1 MDFQIL
7 AKGIALAGCAIGA
20 GCSLIAGIGPGIGE
34 GNAVAK
40 ALEAI
45 GRQPECKGDVTSTM
59 LLGCAIAE
67 TTGIYGFVTGLLLI
81 FVAPGMFMNFLIKRF
96 LFKPINEMLEK
107 RRAAADAEIT
117 DAEAAKKEANAI
129 KEEYEQNMQEAKA
142 KANEILESA
151 RKTATLQSEKIVKEA
166 SEQAAAL
173 KNKAEK
179 EIAQEKKK
187 AVNEVKGEI
196 GGIAMDIAGKVIER
210 EINEKDHE
218 KLIDEFISNV
228 GEAS

>member
-1 MDFQIL
+1 MQVQELVGIVPWTFIAQICNL
-7 AKGIALAGCAIGA
+7 FIQVYLTNGSFSNRSMRCWKNG
-20 GCSLIAGIGPGIGE
+20 
-34 GNAVAK
+34 V
-40 ALEAI
+40 
-45 GRQPECKGDVTSTM
+45 RQPM
-59 LLGCAIAE
+59 
-67 TTGIYGFVTGLLLI
+67 
-81 FVAPGMFMNFLIKRF
+81 
-96 LFKPINEMLEK
+96 
-107 RRAAADAEIT
+107 RRIT

-179 EIAQEKKK
+179 EIVQEKKK